1 MSVSRRLAA
10 HRANT
15 LAQSA
20 LATNSETPET
30 EPNDGGESGA
40 EGKKEEIFMTEE
52 EHKAAVAQAHDAG
65 KKEGFA
71 EANDRFAAVIGSEHY
86 AGREGLA
93 HKMLGNVKLGADDI
107 IETLAAAE
115 KKPES
120 QADAGDTQAKAEE
133 AGRKEMQKALAETG
147 NSDIEPNGGG
157 KGTQDKAQEASN
169 IWGSAIAKVFPNK
182 G

>member
-1 MSVSRRLAA
+1 MSNGPYAGLRLAT
-10 HRANT
+10 RASSTPDDDMPN
-15 LAQSA
+15 
-20 LATNSETPET
+20 NETIEAG
-30 EPNDGGESGA
+30 DQ
-40 EGKKEEIFMTEE
+40 KKDDEMTEE

-93 HKMLGNVKLGADDI
+93 HKMLGNAKLGADDI
-107 IETLAAAE
+107 IETLSAAE
-115 KKPES
+115 KKPET
-120 QADAGDTQAKAEE
+120 QADAGDTQAKADE
-133 AGRKEMQKALAETG
+133 AARSEMKAAIAETA

-157 KGTQDKAQEASN
+157 NAGQSKAQDASSIWDKAT
-169 IWGSAIAKVFPNK
+169 AKVFQNAK

>member
-1 MSVSRRLAA
+1 MSNGPYAGLRLAT
-10 HRANT
+10 RASSTPDDDMPAN
-15 LAQSA
+15 
-20 LATNSETPET
+20 ETIET
-30 EPNDGGESGA
+30 GDQ
-40 EGKKEEIFMTEE
+40 KKDDEMTEE
-52 EHKAAVAQAHDAG
+52 EHKAAVAQARADG
-65 KKEGFA
+65 KTEGFA

-115 KKPES
+115 KKPET

-157 KGTQDKAQEASN
+157 KGTQNKAQEASN
-169 IWGSAIAKVFPNK
+169 VWGSAIAKVFPNK